1 MSVMI
6 LWLFVVSSAGFVMPS
21 PKCHPRMGAVRA
33 LRATLPQND
42 ESSLEDPTTKELF
55 GVVTRAELSLGISDL
70 RGVIERLAE
79 KQSTELKFVATE
91 IESLAEKQSTE
102 IESLAEKQSTELKFV
117 AEKQSTEL
125 KFVAFLGAV
134 LGVFGYWQ
142 LSEKISKLSPEV
154 DKMSKVATEFDLYK
168 TGANGVVAAIIG
180 ALVTIVV
187 ASISAYFKSRE

>member
-1 MSVMI
+1 
-6 LWLFVVSSAGFVMPS
+6 
-21 PKCHPRMGAVRA
+21 
-33 LRATLPQND
+33 
-42 ESSLEDPTTKELF
+42 LEDPTTKELF

-79 KQSTELKFVATE
+79 KQSTELTFV
-91 IESLAEKQSTE
+91 AEKQSTE

-168 TGANGVVAAIIG
+168 TGANGVVAAIVG
-180 ALVTIVV
+180 ALVTVAV